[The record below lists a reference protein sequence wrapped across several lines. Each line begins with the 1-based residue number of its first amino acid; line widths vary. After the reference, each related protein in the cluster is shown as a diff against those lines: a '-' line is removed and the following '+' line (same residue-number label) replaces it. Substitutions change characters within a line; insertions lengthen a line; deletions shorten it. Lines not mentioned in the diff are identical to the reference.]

1 MIPCP
6 DTDAIKSYTDRSAAR
21 RESPQRFAIAS
32 MQFRHVV
39 AARVSYPEVGSV
51 KSNELRLRPNRESP
65 GQSGSG
71 HVVRE
76 TAECSSSRMPTR
88 LGS

>member
-65 GQSGSG
+65 GYLAIAGAKPDYC
-71 HVVRE
+71 VA
-76 TAECSSSRMPTR
+76 AEVSDPY
-88 LGS
+88 G

>member
-32 MQFRHVV
+32 TQFRHVV
-39 AARVSYPEVGSV
+39 AARVSYPEMLSV
-51 KSNELRLRPNRESP
+51 KRDELRVRPNRERP
-65 GQSGSG
+65 
-71 HVVRE
+71 RNLAIAR
-76 TAECSSSRMPTR
+76 AESHYRVAAPIR
-88 LGS
+88 DPYE